1 MLKTLVFLFICRLLV
16 RSQYDST
23 KLDEQGNLNDFVDGE
38 RIRQNLRDFTTD
50 PHVAGTPANKRV
62 AEKIADK
69 WRSYGLSNVHFD
81 SYRVLLSYP
90 DYENPNH
97 VRIFDQKKK
106 KIFESVGVSPAL
118 IPDEQSAP
126 NAGVQWVAYA
136 ANGTVKAPIV
146 YCNYGRVEDLKKLEE
161 EQIQLKDRIALIRYG
176 KIFRGD
182 KVREVQK
189 RGAVGAILYSDPA
202 ECAQLGDHVYPN
214 TDFMP
219 PNGVQRGTLNRMN
232 GDPLTP
238 FFPARKDLYSKTTI
252 EDAKASLQLPS
263 IPVLPLSYSDSYQLL
278 SRMCGSDVPTD
289 WQGGLNITYKFG
301 PCMQNEETVEIE
313 VKSSLEIRTIQNVI
327 GYIPGQVEPD
337 RYVMLGNHFDAWIY
351 GSIDPNSGTSILS
364 ETARALVEAAKS
376 GVWMP
381 RRTVVFVNWDAEEFG
396 LVGSGEFVE
405 GYAQQLSRRA
415 VAYLNVDL
423 ISGNG
428 SFAASTVPT
437 LYDSIVEASKRVP
450 NPVKSEMSKGRKT
463 VYDTWIH
470 HHPGDIKDRS
480 EYPLMDVPGGGSDH
494 ERFLS
499 YLGVPVVDFR
509 YEREGAEASGYPLY
523 HTLYETPFVNEHLFD
538 WDELSVHTATAR
550 YWAQLTRL
558 LAEPPVLPLNASMF
572 AHRFL
577 DTYARDLKTALAKAE
592 KQIGSLEPA
601 SGQLSFLIRNV
612 QAFVQSSESF
622 HSNVISQFKD
632 RREELNGRDE
642 LRLRAANDRLM
653 EVDRC
658 FVGPTAVPNSPLKR
672 NILFSTSDLDGY
684 SSSVMPGVY
693 DQLSKL
699 TATKATSS
707 AQKRA
712 IQQLTEQIS
721 ALQFAVQCATTA
733 LTEFL

>member
-1 MLKTLVFLFICRLLV
+1 MLRILVFLSIGCLLV
-16 RSQYDST
+16 RSQYGNT
-23 KLDEQGNLNDFVDGE
+23 KVDAEGNLNDFVDAE
-38 RIRQNLRDFTTD
+38 RIRQNLRDFTTN
-50 PHVAGTPANKRV
+50 PHVAGTVANKQV
-62 AEKIADK
+62 ADKIAEK
-69 WRSYGLSNVHFD
+69 WRSYGLTNVHFD
-81 SYRVLLSYP
+81 TYRVLLSYP
-90 DYENPNH
+90 DYQDPNH
-97 VRIFDQKKK
+97 MRIFDENET

-118 IPDEQSAP
+118 IPEEQSAP
-126 NAGVQWVAYA
+126 DAGVQWVAYA

-146 YCNYGRVEDLKKLEE
+146 YCNYGRDEDLKKLEE
-161 EQIQLKDRIALIRYG
+161 EKIQLKGRIALIRYG
-176 KIFRGD
+176 KVFRGD

-202 ECAQLGDHVYPN
+202 ECAQLGDHVYPS

-232 GDPLTP
+232 GDLLTP
-238 FFPARKDLYSKTTI
+238 FFPARKDLYSKVTI
-252 EDAKASLQLPS
+252 EDAKESLQLPS

-278 SRMCGSDVPTD
+278 SRMCGADVPAD
-289 WQGGLNITYKFG
+289 WQGGLNVTYKFG
-301 PCMQNEETVEIE
+301 PCMQNKETVEIE

-337 RYVMLGNHFDAWIY
+337 RYVMLGNHFDAWVY

-364 ETARALVEAAKS
+364 ETARALLEAAKS
-376 GVWMP
+376 GVWKP

-428 SFAASTVPT
+428 SFAASAVPT
-437 LYDSIVEASKRVP
+437 LYDSVVEASKRVP
-450 NPVKSEMSKGRKT
+450 NPVKSEVAKGRKT

-470 HHPGDIKDRS
+470 CHPGDIEDRS
-480 EYPLMDVPGGGSDH
+480 EYPLMDAPGGGSDH

-499 YLGVPVVDFR
+499 YLGIPVVDFR
-509 YEREGAEASGYPLY
+509 YEREGTEEAGYPLY

-538 WDELSVHTATAR
+538 WDGFSVHAATAR

-577 DTYARDLKTALAKAE
+577 DTYARDLKSSFAKAE

-612 QAFVQSSESF
+612 QAFVQSSEAF

-658 FVGPTAVPNSPLKR
+658 FVGPKAVPNSPLKR

-699 TATKATSS
+699 TTTKLTSQ

-733 LTEFL
+733 LAEFL